1 VSDVEVSLERE
12 RALVDYDP
20 DALMVPQMVEAI
32 QRSVI
37 LPRFRRAIEHTAR
50 PRRGR
55 QVR

>member
-1 VSDVEVSLERE
+1 VSLEQE

-20 DALMVPQMVEAI
+20 NILTVPTMVEAI

-37 LPRFRRAIEHTAR
+37 LSRFRRTVERAAR

-55 QVR
+55 RTG